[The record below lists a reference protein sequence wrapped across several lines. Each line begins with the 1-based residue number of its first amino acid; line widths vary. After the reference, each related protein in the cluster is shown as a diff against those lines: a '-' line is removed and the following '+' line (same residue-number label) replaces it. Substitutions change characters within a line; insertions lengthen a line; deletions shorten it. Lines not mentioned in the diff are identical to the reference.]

1 MKKMI
6 ADTFKISASVFVIA
20 TVQLQ
25 GLTRLNFNR
34 LIHRRE
40 AASDTP
46 GSRISIGITM
56 RNVKTSLNDVGERRL
71 AIIQSAMMP
80 IKVRETPDK

>member
-1 MKKMI
+1 M
-6 ADTFKISASVFVIA
+6 
-20 TVQLQ
+20 
-25 GLTRLNFNR
+25 
-34 LIHRRE
+34 HRRE

-71 AIIQSAMMP
+71 AIIQSAIMP